1 MCTESLERSEIG
13 RYFHCEYDRN
23 DPNGGLIVSKKGQ
36 L

>member
-13 RYFHCEYDRN
+13 RYFCEYDRN